1 MTSDEFQTLVKDE
14 CKKSGVKIIVSP
26 EDCVTWVEHGVEVKC
41 NGFFDDGK
49 ESDTQPE
56 LAWSTGRPFEQWFPV
71 LIHEYNHMRQWL
83 EEDPV
88 WAESARV
95 PDWFEWLDGAMELD
109 EAEIIESCMAYALM
123 ELNCDARAVEMIRK
137 FEIDLDPEYY
147 AQTAHAYAWFYFW
160 ALENR
165 SWYVIDHEPY
175 RTQAIVEAMPTV
187 MPDPDKDEFSYGI
200 YRRHYKSIF
209 DRHMIA
215 ADQNTLFTE

>member
-1 MTSDEFQTLVKDE
+1 MTPDKFQALVRDE
-14 CKKSGVKIIVSP
+14 CEKHGVKIIVS
-26 EDCVTWVEHGVEVKC
+26 EGDAVCWIENGVETKC
-41 NGFFDDGK
+41 NGYFDDG
-49 ESDTQPE
+49 EVSDTQPE
-56 LAWSTGRPFEQWFPV
+56 LAWCTGRPFNQWFPI

-83 EEDPV
+83 EKDPL
-88 WAESARV
+88 WGASAKF
-95 PDWFEWLDGAMELD
+95 DWFEWLGREEELD
-109 EAEIIESCMAYALM
+109 EEGALAACNAYALL
-123 ELNCDARAVEMIRK
+123 ELNCDTRVVEMLKK

-187 MPDPDKDEFSYGI
+187 MSDPDKGEFSYYI
-200 YRRHYKSIF
+200 YKRHYKAIF